1 MTKITRTGPGPV
13 FPPIL
18 PSKIGVNNKG
28 PRPFPPPCLGSLAKG
43 YKLLKITLLV
53 GLTHAPLHMCLLPDC
68 TEPSINQQM
77 RFGAYQYKQARTR
90 HRTYHWVLSSSA
102 YCYLQSTNNIAGG
115 KVMTAL
121 LPTSVLPVISYLPS
135 CKDLHGA
142 LAHAHKYI
150 PAKARTT

>member
-18 PSKIGVNNKG
+18 PSKIGANNKG

-77 RFGAYQYKQARTR
+77 RIGAYPYKQARTR
-90 HRTYHWVLSSSA
+90 HRTYRWVLSSSA
-102 YCYLQSTNNIAGG
+102 YWYLQSTNNIARGQSHDS
-115 KVMTAL
+115 TATNIGTACHL
-121 LPTSVLPVISYLPS
+121 VFAI
-135 CKDLHGA
+135 LH
-142 LAHAHKYI
+142 K
-150 PAKARTT
+150 PAWRTGTCS